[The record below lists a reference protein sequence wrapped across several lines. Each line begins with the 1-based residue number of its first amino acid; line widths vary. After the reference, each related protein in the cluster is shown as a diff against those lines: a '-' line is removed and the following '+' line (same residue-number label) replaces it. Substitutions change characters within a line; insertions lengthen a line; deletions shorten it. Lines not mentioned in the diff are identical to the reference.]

1 MHRCLCLCLNR
12 RTTTLSVT
20 KRRCQTKTLS
30 ASSLSSTLS
39 SKVRSWSES
48 ERECVCACMSL
59 CVCFVRVC
67 ESVCAC
73 VCVCVCVCVGRE
85 CRRQRERVCVCVHE
99 CVNAWLSL
107 PKFSL
112 SQSSHTRC
120 HWCCAGEGRVDVKII
135 RTGDLGIEATVAYH
149 TEGDTA
155 TMGVVRAARV
165 GGGGCNAR
173 HFGHV
178 WFLTCLLWCDCRT
191 LRRQRAL

>member
-1 MHRCLCLCLNR
+1 MRE
-12 RTTTLSVT
+12 SV
-20 KRRCQTKTLS
+20 C
-30 ASSLSSTLS
+30 
-39 SKVRSWSES
+39 VR
-48 ERECVCACMSL
+48 VCL
-59 CVCFVRVC
+59 CVCVLSVCVRVC
-67 ESVCAC
+67 VRVC
-73 VCVCVCVCVGRE
+73 VCVCVCVCGEGVSETERE
-85 CRRQRERVCVCVHE
+85 CVCVCVHE